1 MPRKP
6 MVRAALIASLLMNIL
21 LMVFILAGTHYVR
34 RTSLDQAAMV
44 AESEARLLAHIRD
57 EIESGDPQRLERL
70 RASLDRWIADGLSAA
85 EAWRAGR

>member
-1 MPRKP
+1 MSRKHIA
-6 MVRAALIASLLMNIL
+6 RAALIASLTMNVALMAAI
-21 LMVFILAGTHYVR
+21 IIGTQYVR
-34 RTSLDQAAMV
+34 RQSLDQAAMV
-44 AESEARLLAHIRD
+44 AESQSRLLAHIRD